1 MRVPKISRTAA
12 STFDPEL
19 FEEVQTAIGLIGGE
33 KDSGVPEDFDD
44 ELLGQN
50 AKDEAEKNYQRGQE
64 MAILVSMTGWG
75 YAKDSLRKMVDET
88 KKAHDAAVSDAEILL
103 THREWKAMEKA
114 VTQIISN
121 VEMAATVPPPD
132 TLEN

>member
-50 AKDEAEKNYQRGQE
+50 AKDAGEKNYQRGQE
-64 MAILVSMTGWG
+64 VSLTIATTGWT
-75 YAKDSLRKMVDET
+75 YIVESFNKMVRE
-88 KKAHDAAVSDAEILL
+88 AEIKFLEAETDEEIL
-103 THREWKAMEKA
+103 RLRREWKALDKA
-114 VTQIISN
+114 IKQIMMN
-121 VEMAATVPPPD
+121 VEYAAMVPPP
-132 TLEN
+132 

>member
-1 MRVPKISRTAA
+1 MAKIARTAA
-12 STFDPEL
+12 SSFDEDL

-64 MAILVSMTGWG
+64 MALMISTLGWS
-75 YAKDSLRKMVDET
+75 YAKESLWRMVAESEKEFLTAEEDSDILRLRRD
-88 KKAHDAAVSDAEILL
+88 
-103 THREWKAMEKA
+103 WKALEKS
-114 VTQIISN
+114 VRQIINN
-121 VEMAATVPPPD
+121 VEISATTPPPM
-132 TLEN
+132 EVIE